1 MRLIANAIALCR
13 SVLTLTA
20 DAINR
25 HKQTTLTPGLH
36 MEQYSPDDHR
46 YDMRPFLY
54 PSFTAQYRKM
64 ERTVEALEEG
74 DGDDQQINGA

>member
-1 MRLIANAIALCR
+1 
-13 SVLTLTA
+13 
-20 DAINR
+20 
-25 HKQTTLTPGLH
+25 

-64 ERTVEALEEG
+64 EGAVEALEKNGEG
-74 DGDDQQINGA
+74 NGERRVNGA

>member
-1 MRLIANAIALCR
+1 
-13 SVLTLTA
+13 
-20 DAINR
+20 
-25 HKQTTLTPGLH
+25 

-64 ERTVEALEEG
+64 EAAVEALEKDSEPR
-74 DGDDQQINGA
+74 DEQLVNGA